1 MTGQRRPGLAKPGRR
16 RLPRVGASS
25 FSRLL
30 AGILVVCVPV
40 LAAMVAVLTAVA
52 GGDLATSTEVG
63 VENLARDV
71 SAGVQSWVEER
82 QRELDQMAET
92 VSSPSIHSLADATQ
106 ALGAVGIGDAFGT
119 LEIVNGSGVV
129 LTSNNRSGEVGLSGQ
144 SWLSEAQSGDY
155 IGDVTKAPDGV
166 HLEWFFATPVHIG
179 SGGSSGILV
188 GNVVLTDVAGAGGAL
203 NQLSQLLV
211 VVNARAAVPYVIE
224 AVDHQRLLVYTSAMG
239 DISDAQM
246 IAAGAL
252 SRRVDNPAVTDA
264 LQGGAG
270 SVRFTSGG
278 SDTIAGYAQVP
289 SLGWA
294 ITVRED
300 ADQALAGVDALRNT
314 GIAVLVCG
322 AVLLAACAFLL
333 ARLEVRP
340 LGALAGAARRV
351 AAGDLSTRVAP
362 SGATEVAS
370 VGEAFN
376 LMVDRLDALI
386 TRVQRVSGDLAGSAT
401 RLSAASGDL
410 VAVTAQQ
417 SAAATETS
425 ASMEELAR
433 TSAQIADTL
442 QRVAEQADETRDTLE
457 HTREDVVA
465 SAERTQVLTERM
477 RDITRTLAL
486 INDIAAQSN
495 LLALNATIEAA
506 RAGEAGHG
514 FLVVANEVRRLADRS
529 TALAADIAEITESTH
544 GDTDATTQAMD
555 KAAGQLQVGLGLM
568 EQVAQATSNVRLAT
582 AQQRSATE
590 MVVDAMGQ
598 VTLSSRT
605 VSSTA
610 QEIAAASE
618 SQAAMA
624 EELQHAAS
632 VQPDEE
638 PRLKGR
644 A

>member
-1 MTGQRRPGLAKPGRR
+1 M
-16 RLPRVGASS
+16 GASS

-30 AGILVVCVPV
+30 AGILAVCVPV

-82 QRELDQMAET
+82 QRELDQMAAT

-129 LTSNNRSGEVGLSGQ
+129 LTSNNLSGEVGLSGQ

-155 IGDVTKAPDGV
+155 IGDVIKAPDGA

-224 AVDHQRLLVYTSAMG
+224 AVDHQRLLVYISAM
-239 DISDAQM
+239 SDAQM

-278 SDTIAGYAQVP
+278 IDTIAGYAQVP

-300 ADQALAGVDALRNT
+300 AAQALAGVNALRNT

-322 AVLLAACAFLL
+322 AESCASASKNPGSAEAFCFW
-333 ARLEVRP
+333 
-340 LGALAGAARRV
+340 LAGA
-351 AAGDLSTRVAP
+351 
-362 SGATEVAS
+362 
-370 VGEAFN
+370 
-376 LMVDRLDALI
+376 
-386 TRVQRVSGDLAGSAT
+386 VSGSIPAPT
-401 RLSAASGDL
+401 
-410 VAVTAQQ
+410 VTA
-417 SAAATETS
+417 
-425 ASMEELAR
+425 
-433 TSAQIADTL
+433 
-442 QRVAEQADETRDTLE
+442 
-457 HTREDVVA
+457 
-465 SAERTQVLTERM
+465 
-477 RDITRTLAL
+477 
-486 INDIAAQSN
+486 
-495 LLALNATIEAA
+495 
-506 RAGEAGHG
+506 
-514 FLVVANEVRRLADRS
+514 
-529 TALAADIAEITESTH
+529 
-544 GDTDATTQAMD
+544 
-555 KAAGQLQVGLGLM
+555 GLG
-568 EQVAQATSNVRLAT
+568 
-582 AQQRSATE
+582 
-590 MVVDAMGQ
+590 
-598 VTLSSRT
+598 
-605 VSSTA
+605 
-610 QEIAAASE
+610 
-618 SQAAMA
+618 
-624 EELQHAAS
+624 
-632 VQPDEE
+632 
-638 PRLKGR
+638 PR
-644 A
+644 